1 MTNAILWVQDALG
14 TVGWVAVWLLTLTAG
29 VGAILRGRS
38 GAGACLGAAAILGL
52 ALQICGGAVVDGLRG
67 ALDGL
72 PLHLGHLFALFVRSL
87 GDALVYSLIVAGAL
101 LQRPPARP

>member
-72 PLHLGHLFALFVRSL
+72 PLHLGQLFALFVRSL